1 MEYEENTN
9 EQETVVPES
18 EENFE
23 SFQPKM
29 QNVKNKNLSLRC
41 SKRQPT
47 KNEMV
52 ELFVE
57 LKSSTA
63 IWQNSTLMMEKRIST
78 LETDVA
84 QLIEYIN
91 SKL

>member
-1 MEYEENTN
+1 MEYEDNTN
-9 EQETVVPES
+9 EQETPVPES

-23 SFQPKM
+23 SFQPKK
-29 QNVKNKNLSLRC
+29 QKNKNLSLRW

-57 LKSSTA
+57 LKSSFA
-63 IWQNSTLMMEKRIST
+63 ICQSSTLMMEKRI
-78 LETDVA
+78 
-84 QLIEYIN
+84 
-91 SKL
+91 

>member
-1 MEYEENTN
+1 MDYEDNTN
-9 EQETVVPES
+9 VQETPVPES

-23 SFQPKM
+23 SFQPKK
-29 QNVKNKNLSLRC
+29 QNVKVKNLSLRW

-47 KNEMV
+47 KNELV

-63 IWQNSTLMMEKRIST
+63 IWQSSTLMMEKRIST

>member
-23 SFQPKM
+23 SFQPKK
-29 QNVKNKNLSLRC
+29 QNVKAKNLSLRW

-47 KNEMV
+47 KNELV

-63 IWQNSTLMMEKRIST
+63 IWQSSTLMMEKRIST

>member
-1 MEYEENTN
+1 MEYEDNTN
-9 EQETVVPES
+9 EQETPVPES

-23 SFQPKM
+23 SFQPKK
-29 QNVKNKNLSLRC
+29 QNVKNKNLSLRW

-57 LKSSTA
+57 LKSSFA
-63 IWQNSTLMMEKRIST
+63 ICQSSTLMMEKRIST